1 MRTRTCKCT
10 CILSRL
16 LGHASAFAD
25 VYSRPLWCAAYIVPG
40 LGARSTGA
48 LHTVCTGMRA
58 AGLSCAKCE
67 WLCGGAVDDR
77 RAVAQGPPRLIR
89 HLVRRSSDRQVPSDT
104 LRRVKARR
112 TPAALR
118 REQTRGG
125 RSIARVC
132 PCGCAQPG
140 RVVSGT
146 SLFRPTRLGAGSTRS
161 KPCWKPKVRRAAVP
175 TEARAD
181 RLVPAVAATEHCHS
195 AQCGR
200 MGRASAHTALTGS
213 RPGSVA

>member
-1 MRTRTCKCT
+1 MHSVSGCAAVQST
-10 CILSRL
+10 IEGQSRKGL
-16 LGHASAFAD
+16 LGSFD
-25 VYSRPLWCAAYIVPG
+25 TWCA
-40 LGARSTGA
+40 LG
-48 LHTVCTGMRA
+48 
-58 AGLSCAKCE
+58 
-67 WLCGGAVDDR
+67 
-77 RAVAQGPPRLIR
+77 
-89 HLVRRSSDRQVPSDT
+89 RSSDRQVPSDT

-181 RLVPAVAATEHCHS
+181 RLVPAVAATEHGHS

-213 RPGSVA
+213 RPGSAASAPTSQRSSQSGLGGS